1 MRVLFLLVFIAGAAL
16 GLGYPWA
23 VLHFA
28 GHQLGI
34 LRVYDRPTGY
44 RPVEIH
50 LSPSEAPVRVL
61 VDLRVVGGTRLLD
74 GKSVVNLTVTS
85 GGRSILAVP
94 LTFGEATLVDRS
106 PQTNERIYRDDA
118 GLISTVEEGIYTFSV
133 QPGEET
139 GIYIQS
145 VDVIL
150 RADAL
155 RINEVVRVGG
165 FLLMAAAAIGLAY
178 AIARHRRRRW
188 EETASEAGKPDEN

>member
-1 MRVLFLLVFIAGAAL
+1 MRVLFLLVFAAGVAL

-23 VLHFA
+23 ALHVV
-28 GHQLGI
+28 GHQLGV

-44 RPVEIH
+44 TPVTIR

-61 VDLRVVGGTRLLD
+61 VDLRVVGGTRLLG
-74 GKSVVNLTVTS
+74 GKSVVSLAVTS
-85 GGRSILAVP
+85 DGRSVLAAP
-94 LTFGEATLVDRS
+94 LTFAEATLEDRS

-118 GLISTVEEGIYTFSV
+118 GLISKVEEGTYTFTA

-145 VDVIL
+145 IDVIL

-155 RINEVVRVGG
+155 RINEVVRMGG
-165 FLLMAAAAIGLAY
+165 FLLMAAGAIGLAY
-178 AIARHRRRRW
+178 AIARYRRKRW
-188 EETASEAGKPDEN
+188 EGSALESGELDES